1 MCALLLAA
9 ALGTDPKFLI
19 LNKTSVIPMAVCGH
33 FAESV
38 IHNFSFMKGQVE
50 QCRGLCILHPWL
62 VFICSFM
69 EPSPWFLKNQ

>member
-1 MCALLLAA
+1 MLAA

-50 QCRGLCILHPWL
+50 QCRGLYSSVALWNQVL
-62 VFICSFM
+62 G
-69 EPSPWFLKNQ
+69 FLRTNESQE